1 MTRAIIFLT
10 VFSLLFVLPCRGQS
24 AEGTS
29 AEGMADDYINL
40 KKITLLS
47 ELKSLED
54 RAASL
59 TKPLAKAAAA
69 AEIADAAWEL
79 DVELAKELLR
89 EAYELTFPPEEE
101 QERLRNIPAGAIPRP
116 PSANSRARDEVRKR
130 VLSIARRDQNF
141 ADELMKLGAE
151 RLGKYEEH
159 YGKAV
164 LADKAIKAGDK
175 ESAGRYILESTAAD
189 PSQMTAGHVILDLA
203 AQDRPA
209 ADRIILQYLRQLRGF
224 PLSIENQSALRTY
237 YILGGLVFPDPASDR
252 QRRRI
257 PSAGPE
263 VIKAYVTFVVESI
276 KQIEGREP
284 GSAQRLRGFLL
295 GVWPPLRQYAPEL
308 TGEFLSLE
316 RISRGPGQSA
326 SLPDTPAQEAFQK
339 RREKQIADALND
351 GQPDEYVINSAISKG
366 DFVKARK
373 LLDKLS
379 DSPVKGQL
387 LEAVNVQE
395 ALSLTAKGDLPGA
408 GLLAERLTNAAS
420 VLQVYPA
427 MIERCVAKKDQ
438 ACAMNLAYQ
447 ATRQLKKADTAP
459 AAAPAGIPASAMA
472 NSQEFDPV
480 VMSLGKLAISVAPMS
495 ETLALE
501 ILDETVGAANRSIVD
516 TAQGRTGFDP
526 SIFRTLAPK
535 NETRVL
541 QAANDLKDTLR
552 QITAL
557 AAIYQW
563 KAKDL
568 MKKASPSSK

>member
-1 MTRAIIFLT
+1 MTRPIIFLT
-10 VFSLLFVLPCRGQS
+10 VLTLLCVLPCRAQS
-24 AEGTS
+24 AEGTP
-29 AEGMADDYINL
+29 DDYINL

-54 RAASL
+54 RAGSL

-79 DVELAKELLR
+79 DVEMAKALLR
-89 EAYELTFPPEEE
+89 EAYELTLPPEEE
-101 QERLRNIPAGAIPRP
+101 QERLRNIPAGAIPAP
-116 PSANSRARDEVRKR
+116 PSANSRARGEVRKR
-130 VLSIARRDQNF
+130 VLSVARRDQSF

-164 LADKAIKAGDK
+164 LADKAIKDGDK

-189 PSQMTAGHVILDLA
+189 PSQMTASQVILDLA

-209 ADRIILQYLRQLRGF
+209 ADRIILQYLRQLGGF

-237 YILGGLVFPDPASDR
+237 YILGGLVFSYPASDR
-252 QRRRI
+252 QHRRI
-257 PSAGPE
+257 PPAGPE

-276 KQIEGREP
+276 KQIEGREA

-373 LLDKLS
+373 LIDKLS
-379 DSPVKGQL
+379 DGPVKGQL
-387 LEAVNVQE
+387 LEVVNVHE

-408 GLLAERLTNAAS
+408 GLLAEQLTNAAS
-420 VLQVYPA
+420 VLRVYPA

-447 ATRQLKKADTAP
+447 ATRQLKKAETAP
-459 AAAPAGIPASAMA
+459 AAAPAGIPASAIA
-472 NSQEFDPV
+472 GSREFDPV
-480 VMSLGKLAISVAPMS
+480 VMSLGKLAVSVASMS

-501 ILDETVGAANRSIVD
+501 ILDETVVAANRSIVD

-535 NETRVL
+535 NETRVM

-552 QITAL
+552 QVTAL

-568 MKKASPSSK
+568 VKKASPSSK

>member
-1 MTRAIIFLT
+1 
-10 VFSLLFVLPCRGQS
+10 
-24 AEGTS
+24 
-29 AEGMADDYINL
+29 
-40 KKITLLS
+40 
-47 ELKSLED
+47 
-54 RAASL
+54 
-59 TKPLAKAAAA
+59 
-69 AEIADAAWEL
+69 
-79 DVELAKELLR
+79 
-89 EAYELTFPPEEE
+89 
-101 QERLRNIPAGAIPRP
+101 
-116 PSANSRARDEVRKR
+116 
-130 VLSIARRDQNF
+130 
-141 ADELMKLGAE
+141 MKLGAE

-427 MIERCVAKKDQ
+427 MIERCVAKKVQ

>member
-1 MTRAIIFLT
+1 MTRPIIFLT
-10 VFSLLFVLPCRGQS
+10 VLTLLCVLPCRGQS
-24 AEGTS
+24 AEGTP
-29 AEGMADDYINL
+29 DDHINL
-40 KKITLLS
+40 EKITLLS

-59 TKPLAKAAAA
+59 AKPLAKAAAA
-69 AEIADAAWEL
+69 AEIADAAWGL
-79 DVELAKELLR
+79 DVELAKGLLR
-89 EAYELTFPPEEE
+89 EAYELTFPPEGER
-101 QERLRNIPAGAIPRP
+101 ERLRNIPAGAIPVP
-116 PSANSRARDEVRKR
+116 PSADSRVRGEVRKR
-130 VLSIARRDQNF
+130 VLGVARRDQNF
-141 ADELMKLGAE
+141 ADELMNLGAE

-164 LADKAIKAGDK
+164 LADQAIKDGDK
-175 ESAGRYILESTAAD
+175 ELAGRYILESLAAD
-189 PSQMTAGHVILDLA
+189 PSQMTAGQVILDLA
-203 AQDRPA
+203 ARDRPA
-209 ADRIILQYLRQLRGF
+209 ADRLILQYLTQLSGF
-224 PLSIENQSALRTY
+224 PLSLENQSALRVY
-237 YILGGLVFPDPASDR
+237 YILSGLVFPDPASDR

-257 PSAGPE
+257 PPAGPT
-263 VIKAYVTFVVESI
+263 VIKAYVTFAVESI
-276 KQIEGREP
+276 RQIEERES
-284 GSAQRLRGFLL
+284 GSAQRLRSFLL
-295 GVWPPLRQYAPEL
+295 SMWPLLRQHAPEL

-326 SLPDTPAQEAFQK
+326 SLPDTPAREASQR
-339 RREKQIADALND
+339 RREKRIEDALND
-351 GQPDEYVINSAISKG
+351 GKPDESVINSAISKG

-373 LLDKLS
+373 LLDKLP
-379 DSPVKGQL
+379 DGPVKGQL
-387 LEAVNVQE
+387 SEAVNVQE

-420 VLQVYPA
+420 VLRVYPA
-427 MIERCVAKKDQ
+427 IIEKCVARKDQ

-459 AAAPAGIPASAMA
+459 PAPPAGLPASAIA
-472 NSQEFDPV
+472 DSQEFDPV
-480 VMSLGKLAISVAPMS
+480 VMSLGKLAVSVAPMS

-501 ILDETVGAANRSIVD
+501 ILDETVGAANRSVVD

-526 SIFRTLAPK
+526 GIFRTLAPK

-552 QITAL
+552 QVTAL

-568 MKKASPSSK
+568 MKKASPNSK

>member
-1 MTRAIIFLT
+1 MTRPIIFLT
-10 VFSLLFVLPCRGQS
+10 VFTLLCVLPCRGQS
-24 AEGTS
+24 AEGTP
-29 AEGMADDYINL
+29 DDHINL
-40 KKITLLS
+40 EKITLLS

-59 TKPLAKAAAA
+59 TKPLAKAAAT
-69 AEIADAAWEL
+69 AEIADAAWGL
-79 DVELAKELLR
+79 DVELAKALLR
-89 EAYELTFPPEEE
+89 EAYELTFPPEGER
-101 QERLRNIPAGAIPRP
+101 ERLRNIPAGAIPVP
-116 PSANSRARDEVRKR
+116 PSANSRLRGEVRKR
-130 VLSIARRDQNF
+130 VLGVARRDQNF

-164 LADKAIKAGDK
+164 LADQAIKDGDQ
-175 ESAGRYILESTAAD
+175 ELAGRYILESLAAD
-189 PSQMTAGHVILDLA
+189 PSQMTAGQVILDLA
-203 AQDRPA
+203 ARDRPA
-209 ADRIILQYLRQLRGF
+209 ADRVILQYLTQLGGF
-224 PLSIENQSALRTY
+224 PLSLENQSALRVY
-237 YILGGLVFPDPASDR
+237 YILSGLVFPDPASDR

-257 PSAGPE
+257 PPAGPT
-263 VIKAYVTFVVESI
+263 VIKAYVTFAVESI
-276 KQIEGREP
+276 RQIEEREP
-284 GSAQRLRGFLL
+284 GGSQRLRSFLL
-295 GVWPPLRQYAPEL
+295 SMWPLLRQHAPEL

-326 SLPDTPAQEAFQK
+326 SLPETPAREASQR
-339 RREKQIADALND
+339 RREKRIEDALND
-351 GQPDEYVINSAISKG
+351 GRPDEYVINSAISKG

-373 LLDKLS
+373 LLDKLP
-379 DSPVKGQL
+379 DGPVKGQL
-387 LEAVNVQE
+387 SEAVNVQE

-420 VLQVYPA
+420 VLRVYPA
-427 MIERCVAKKDQ
+427 IIERCVARKDQ

-459 AAAPAGIPASAMA
+459 PAPPAGIPASAMA
-472 NSQEFDPV
+472 DSQEFDPV
-480 VMSLGKLAISVAPMS
+480 VMSLGKLAVSVAPMS

-501 ILDETVGAANRSIVD
+501 ILDETVGAANRSVVD

-526 SIFRTLAPK
+526 GIFRTLAPK

-552 QITAL
+552 QVTAL

-563 KAKDL
+563 KAEDL
-568 MKKASPSSK
+568 MKKASPNSK

>member
-1 MTRAIIFLT
+1 MTRPIIFLT
-10 VFSLLFVLPCRGQS
+10 VFTLLCVLPCRGQS
-24 AEGTS
+24 AEGTP
-29 AEGMADDYINL
+29 DDHINL
-40 KKITLLS
+40 EKITLLS

-59 TKPLAKAAAA
+59 TKPLAKAAAT
-69 AEIADAAWEL
+69 AEIADAAWGL
-79 DVELAKELLR
+79 DVELAKALLR
-89 EAYELTFPPEEE
+89 EAYELTFPPEGER
-101 QERLRNIPAGAIPRP
+101 ERLRNIPAGAIPVP
-116 PSANSRARDEVRKR
+116 PSADSRLRGEVRKR
-130 VLSIARRDQNF
+130 VLGVARRDQNF

-164 LADKAIKAGDK
+164 LADQAIKDGDQ
-175 ESAGRYILESTAAD
+175 ELAGRYILESLAAD
-189 PSQMTAGHVILDLA
+189 PSQMTAGQVILDLA
-203 AQDRPA
+203 ARDRPA
-209 ADRIILQYLRQLRGF
+209 ADRVILQYLTQLGGF
-224 PLSIENQSALRTY
+224 PLSLENQSALRVY
-237 YILGGLVFPDPASDR
+237 YILSGLVFPDPASDR

-257 PSAGPE
+257 PPAGPT
-263 VIKAYVTFVVESI
+263 VIKAYVTFAVESI
-276 KQIEGREP
+276 RQIEEREP
-284 GSAQRLRGFLL
+284 GGSQRLRSFLL
-295 GVWPPLRQYAPEL
+295 SMWPLLRQHAPEL

-326 SLPDTPAQEAFQK
+326 SLPETPAREASQR
-339 RREKQIADALND
+339 RREKRIEDALND
-351 GQPDEYVINSAISKG
+351 GRPDEYVINSAISKG

-373 LLDKLS
+373 LLDKLP
-379 DSPVKGQL
+379 DGPVKGQL
-387 LEAVNVQE
+387 SEAVNVQE

-420 VLQVYPA
+420 VLRVYPA
-427 MIERCVAKKDQ
+427 IIERCVARKDQ

-459 AAAPAGIPASAMA
+459 PAPPAGIPASAMA
-472 NSQEFDPV
+472 DSQEFDPV
-480 VMSLGKLAISVAPMS
+480 VMSLGKLAVSVAPMS

-501 ILDETVGAANRSIVD
+501 ILDETVGAANRSVVD

-526 SIFRTLAPK
+526 GIFRTLAPK

-552 QITAL
+552 QVTAL

-563 KAKDL
+563 KAEDL
-568 MKKASPSSK
+568 MKKASPNSK